1 MSIKMVYPMSSL
13 KAGAMLSLFSGYS
26 MEDAMRVAPKHE
38 ATSYD
43 HYPAASQPASLAAVD
58 LNVGAVRK
66 QGAAVARI
74 FNQASQLMPYVLRS
88 AFCGH

>member
-1 MSIKMVYPMSSL
+1 MSSL

-43 HYPAASQPASLAAVD
+43 HYYPAASQPASLAAVD